1 MSQKNGTV
9 LLSRSSSQLGVMHTY
24 IAPIGYDSTR
34 VTRPVLSW
42 GVTPDDKIILLQPTS
57 ENDDGRASEAVAD
70 VERFVSEL
78 EPSVTLEPVD
88 LPYDDFHEG
97 IITCTE
103 LIHQADGETVVVLG
117 GGARDL
123 FLALSTAALACRESV
138 DTTLQYSDIDGQ
150 VREILLPNLTNGP
163 SDSETQTLTA
173 VKAANSGPSLSDL
186 AEYTGSSK
194 STIARHVQSLEEQD
208 LVATEHQGKA
218 KVVQLT
224 QLGEFHLSAFESPA
238 V

>member
-1 MSQKNGTV
+1 
-9 LLSRSSSQLGVMHTY
+9 MHTY

-34 VTRPVLSW
+34 VTRPVLSH
-42 GVTPDDKIILLQPTS
+42 GVTPDDKIVLLQPTS

-78 EPSVTLEPVD
+78 EPTVTLEPVD
-88 LPYDDFHEG
+88 LQYDDFHEG
-97 IITCTE
+97 IIACTG

-123 FLALSTAALACRESV
+123 FLALSTAALACRENV

-150 VREILLPNLTNGP
+150 VREILLPNLTDGP
-163 SDSETQTLTA
+163 SDSETQTLRA
-173 VKAANSGPSLSDL
+173 VGTSGSRPSLSDL
-186 AEYTGSSK
+186 AEQTGSSK
-194 STIARHVQSLEEQD
+194 STIARHIQRLEEQD

-224 QLGEFHLSAFESPA
+224 QLGEFHLAAFESLKI
-238 V
+238 